1 METAMDLTGWAFWLP
16 LIWAVL
22 IALAV
27 FFYVCMDGFDLG
39 IGILFPF
46 MREKA
51 ERDVAVNSVAPV
63 WDGNETWLVLGGGGL
78 LAVFPLA
85 YAVVLPALYMPL
97 IIMLLGLIFRGVAF
111 EMRFRAENE
120 TQQLWWD
127 RAFSWGSMVAAFTQG
142 IALGAFVQGIEVQG
156 RAYAGGWWDWLTPFS
171 VLTGVAL
178 VVGYGMLGAC
188 WLLWKTEG
196 ALHRRA
202 VRLAWPFALGTVAAI
217 ALVSAIMPF
226 LQPSFAERW
235 LTFPHLLYALPVP
248 VLVALL
254 VWRFFHALSRDT
266 GRGGMVDAWP
276 FIIALGLFAL
286 SYAGLGVSMWPMIV
300 PSAFSIWQAAAPPSS
315 QAFLLVGAAIL
326 IPIILAYTGYV
337 YWLFRGKVTSE
348 SGYH

>member
-1 METAMDLTGWAFWLP
+1 MPEDLTGWAFWLP

-46 MREKA
+46 LREKS

-97 IIMLLGLIFRGVAF
+97 ILMLLALVFRGVAF
-111 EMRFRAENE
+111 EMRFRADSH
-120 TQQLWWD
+120 TQQVWWD

-142 IALGAFVQGIEVQG
+142 IALGAFVQGIEVRG
-156 RAYAGGWWDWLTPFS
+156 RAYGGGWWDWLTPFS

-178 VVGYGMLGAC
+178 VIGYGLLGAC

-196 ALHRRA
+196 VLHRRA
-202 VRLAWPFALGTVAAI
+202 ASLAWPFALATVGAI
-217 ALVSAIMPF
+217 VIVSIIMPF
-226 LQPSFAERW
+226 LRPSFAERW
-235 LTFPHLLYALPVP
+235 FTFPNLLFAAPVP
-248 VLVALL
+248 LLVAFLI
-254 VWRFFHALSRDT
+254 WRFFHALSEDT
-266 GRGGMVDAWP
+266 GKGGMVDARP
-276 FIIALGLFAL
+276 FILALGLFAL
-286 SYAGLGVSMWPMIV
+286 SYIGLGVSMWPTIV
-300 PSAFSIWQAAAPPSS
+300 PPAFTIWQAAAPPAS
-315 QAFLLVGAAIL
+315 QGFLLVGAAVL
-326 IPIILAYTGYV
+326 IPIILGYTGYV

-348 SGYH
+348 TGYH